1 MVDDTGRNLFRPR
14 CGRIRL
20 SRVATMDA
28 TAPVLIIE
36 DDRNIADLVR
46 RYLERAGFETQVAH
60 DGNEGLAMAKSAMPR
75 FVILDVMLPGV
86 DGWEVC
92 KALRRVSEVPIL
104 ILTARADEMDRV
116 VGLSIGADDY
126 VVKPFSPRELVE
138 RVKAILRRT
147 DAASAPV
154 STVFSH
160 GALVLDEEK
169 RRVTVDGELA
179 TLTPSEFTLLH
190 TLMGS
195 PGRVYTREDL
205 LNKLYAG
212 GESVVDRVVDVHIGK
227 LRRKI
232 ESAPSEPRY
241 IETVHG
247 VGYRF
252 TDADDSA

>member
-1 MVDDTGRNLFRPR
+1 M
-14 CGRIRL
+14 
-20 SRVATMDA
+20 
-28 TAPVLIIE
+28 TANAPILIIE

-46 RYLERAGFETQVAH
+46 RYLDRAGFDTIVAY
-60 DGNEGLAMAKSAMPR
+60 DGDEGLALAKSRAPR
-75 FVILDVMLPGV
+75 FVVLDVMLPGV

-92 KALRRVSEVPIL
+92 KALRKVSEVPIL

-138 RVKAILRRT
+138 RVKAILRRAGPMPVPA
-147 DAASAPV
+147 DAV
-154 STVFSH
+154 YRH
-160 GALVLDEEK
+160 GPLILDAEK
-169 RRVTVDGELA
+169 RRLTVDGDPTA
-179 TLTPSEFTLLH
+179 LTPSEFTLLQ
-190 TLMGS
+190 TLMAA

-205 LNKLYAG
+205 LGKLYAG
-212 GESVVDRVVDVHIGK
+212 GETVVDRVVDVHIGK

-232 ESAPSEPRY
+232 EPQASQPRY

-252 TDADDSA
+252 TDADEPA

>member
-1 MVDDTGRNLFRPR
+1 MET
-14 CGRIRL
+14 
-20 SRVATMDA
+20 A
-28 TAPVLIIE
+28 APVLIIE

-46 RYLERAGFETQVAH
+46 RYLDRAGFETMVAH
-60 DGNEGLAMAKSAMPR
+60 DGDEGLALARTHEPR

-86 DGWEVC
+86 DGWEIC

-138 RVKAILRRT
+138 RVKAILRRASPAIAHSET
-147 DAASAPV
+147 IYQRGGLTLDA
-154 STVFSH
+154 
-160 GALVLDEEK
+160 EK
-169 RRVTVDGELA
+169 RRVTADGEIIA
-179 TLTPSEFTLLH
+179 LTPSEFTLLQ
-190 TLMGS
+190 TLIAS
-195 PGRVYTREDL
+195 PGRVFTRADL
-205 LNKLYAG
+205 LDRLYVG

-232 ESAPSEPRY
+232 ESAPSRPRY

-252 TDADDSA
+252 TDAEDAA

>member
-1 MVDDTGRNLFRPR
+1 MEN
-14 CGRIRL
+14 
-20 SRVATMDA
+20 
-28 TAPVLIIE
+28 TAPILVIE
-36 DDRNIADLVR
+36 DDHNIADLVR
-46 RYLERAGFETQVAH
+46 RYLERAGFETLVAY
-60 DGNEGLAMAKSAMPR
+60 DGNEGLRLAQSSAPR
-75 FVILDVMLPGV
+75 FIVLDVMLPGI
-86 DGWEVC
+86 DGWEIC
-92 KALRRVSEVPIL
+92 KALRRQSEVPIL

-147 DAASAPV
+147 ATSTALAS
-154 STVFSH
+154 TLFSH
-160 GALVLDEEK
+160 GALRLDTEK
-169 RRVTVDGELA
+169 RRVTVNGELA
-179 TLTPSEFTLLH
+179 ALTPSEFTLLQ
-190 TLMGS
+190 TLIAA

-205 LNKLYAG
+205 LNKLYVG

-232 ESAPSEPRY
+232 EPVPSTPRY

-252 TDADDSA
+252 TDTVEPV

>member
-1 MVDDTGRNLFRPR
+1 MVDDAGRNLFLARNR
-14 CGRIRL
+14 RIRV
-20 SRVATMDA
+20 STEAVVEPA
-28 TAPVLIIE
+28 APILVIE

-46 RYLERAGFETQVAH
+46 RYLERAGYETIVAY
-60 DGNEGLAMAKSAMPR
+60 DGNEGLAMAKSRAPR
-75 FVILDVMLPGV
+75 FVVLDVMLPGV

-92 KALRRVSEVPIL
+92 KALRRESDVPIL

-138 RVKAILRRT
+138 RVKAILRRAG
-147 DAASAPV
+147 AAAAPV

-160 GALVLDEEK
+160 GTLVLDTEK
-169 RRVTVDGELA
+169 RRVTVNGELTA
-179 TLTPSEFTLLH
+179 LTPSEFTLLQ
-190 TLMGS
+190 TLIAS

-205 LNKLYAG
+205 LNKLYVG

-232 ESAPSEPRY
+232 EPVPSEPRY

-252 TDADDSA
+252 TDADEPA

>member
-1 MVDDTGRNLFRPR
+1 MVNDTRGDDL
-14 CGRIRL
+14 L
-20 SRVATMDA
+20 SRDRCVRLNPFADMET
-28 TAPVLIIE
+28 TAPILIIE

-46 RYLERAGFETQVAH
+46 RYLERAGFEALVAY
-60 DGNEGLAMAKSAMPR
+60 DGNEGLALAKSSSPR
-75 FVILDVMLPGV
+75 FVVLDVMLPGV
-86 DGWEVC
+86 DGWEIC
-92 KALRRVSEVPIL
+92 KALRRDSEVPIL

-147 DAASAPV
+147 GSTAAPA
-154 STVFSH
+154 STVFRH
-160 GALVLDEEK
+160 GALMLHTEK
-169 RRVTVDGELA
+169 RRVTVAGELTA
-179 TLTPSEFTLLH
+179 LTPSEFTLLQ
-190 TLMGS
+190 TLIAS

-205 LNKLYAG
+205 LNKLYVG

-232 ESAPSEPRY
+232 EPTPSEPSY

-252 TDADDSA
+252 TDADEPA

>member
-1 MVDDTGRNLFRPR
+1 MENK
-14 CGRIRL
+14 
-20 SRVATMDA
+20 
-28 TAPVLIIE
+28 APILVIE
-36 DDRNIADLVR
+36 DDHNIADLVR
-46 RYLERAGFETQVAH
+46 RYLERAGFETLVAN
-60 DGNEGLAMAKSAMPR
+60 DGNEGLRLAQSKAPR
-75 FVILDVMLPGV
+75 FIVLDVMLPGI
-86 DGWEVC
+86 DGWEIC
-92 KALRRVSEVPIL
+92 KALRRESEVPIL

-147 DAASAPV
+147 ATPTLPASA
-154 STVFSH
+154 VFRH
-160 GALVLDEEK
+160 GALMLDTEK
-169 RRVTVDGELA
+169 RRVTVNGELMA
-179 TLTPSEFTLLH
+179 LTPSEFTLLQ
-190 TLMGS
+190 TLIAS

-205 LNKLYAG
+205 LNKLYVG

-232 ESAPSEPRY
+232 ELTPSEPHY

-252 TDADDSA
+252 TDASEIA